1 MKHIHLLFFLFPG
14 VLIAQNKLT
23 IDQFF
28 ELAMPEQTSTSTVDL
43 SDPKFPLIEEYVFR
57 TETRDLD
64 FEQQEYTFRLSP
76 STPKIRKAQ
85 KELYEHINQGVPLD
99 EEKLFCDQIQWVYRD
114 WLSLYTINQNKNI
127 IKDWES
133 LLSDKRKVYD
143 KLANSLDFDFE
154 KLVRLEIAKSEIQI
168 IKDEIEIDEQII
180 RKKYGI
186 ENAELDF
193 TDFVS
198 SDQIGI
204 RLNELSNSNL
214 APIDEKA
221 AYELESIA
229 RELALE
235 EAEKK
240 QYFDFAQVKYVGPHE
255 DPFRERFS
263 IGVGIKLP
271 TSGNQKIK
279 IRELEMKQNEIQK
292 ELNLDQEQQE
302 LKQKL
307 ATEKLQIRLQKFEL
321 YQSTIQKER
330 SQLKNISALVS
341 QKQGFNPLP
350 IIEIEERYIKN
361 QLKLLD
367 KQTDLISSYLL
378 FLEDSQLL
386 CTAPFKNYLR
396 SSRN

>member
-193 TDFVS
+193 TGFVS